1 MCVSQVRLC
10 CCCCCCCC
18 RHIKRP
24 SESAQSSGCASDAD
38 VFRGHRLTALMW
50 GEEGNDKNQN
60 RTRIRSH
67 RIPFSERGLHFLRT
81 GRYTCPVNRGTC
93 KALPHN
99 PANSQLNL
107 RNSVAFSTK
116 NTQHG
121 IVVRKMFFVHARPR
135 TQVFLTYTP
144 SPPRVPRVR
153 LSCIAES
160 TAEIRMVFA

>member
-1 MCVSQVRLC
+1 MSKWLNPRFPIPVFKFDRLL
-10 CCCCCCCC
+10 
-18 RHIKRP
+18 
-24 SESAQSSGCASDAD
+24 AASIPPPEQNPCFEPGNPPFGGE
-38 VFRGHRLTALMW
+38 FRKVKKDFL
-50 GEEGNDKNQN
+50 KSPFQ
-60 RTRIRSH
+60 TRVA
-67 RIPFSERGLHFLRT
+67 FCLERE
-81 GRYTCPVNRGTC
+81 YTCSADGGTC

-144 SPPRVPRVR
+144 SPPRVLRVR